1 MVVLSGIIT
10 SVIYPVMLK
19 MRRTKGEPMKV
30 TRAQAQENRARVL
43 EVAGR
48 LFREKGLDGIGVDAL
63 MKGAGLTHGGFYA
76 NFESKEDLM
85 AQACEHALA
94 ELVTRW
100 GKVVGGANGDPLA
113 TVVTGY
119 LSARHRDD
127 PRNGC
132 VLAALG
138 ADLARKSPAV
148 RHGVTEGMRRFIEL
162 LTRIVPGRSRAARRK
177 RALALYA
184 SLVGAMVLARAVDDP
199 ALSTEILQALAASA
213 EVR

>member
-1 MVVLSGIIT
+1 
-10 SVIYPVMLK
+10 
-19 MRRTKGEPMKV
+19 MKV

>member
-1 MVVLSGIIT
+1 
-10 SVIYPVMLK
+10 MLK